1 MNCDGIYSGTMSRT
15 FLATMHFD
23 GTGFVGWQRQPAGR
37 SVQGEFERVL
47 ERLFARRTVAHA
59 AGRTDAGVHATGL
72 AVSFAAPSGWNAATL
87 RRALNA
93 LLPKDCWVE
102 SVHQMQPGFHARKSA
117 GTRRYRYDIGL
128 DEAAASPF
136 RRRFE
141 WALMRPLDTGAMRS
155 AARLLL
161 GEHDFR
167 AFAAKGAPKPHY
179 RCRLVR
185 SDWEVRPEGRGLSYH
200 VEADR
205 FLHHMVRM
213 LVGTMVDV
221 GLERRPL
228 ADLEVLL
235 ERHDNSETSP
245 PAPPQG
251 HYFAAATYPAALYAD
266 ETEEADALV
275 DRV

>member
-1 MNCDGIYSGTMSRT
+1 MSRT
-15 FLATMHFD
+15 FLATLHFD
-23 GTGFVGWQRQPAGR
+23 GTGFVGWQRQAAGR

-59 AGRTDAGVHATGL
+59 AGRTDAGVHASGL
-72 AVSFAAPSGWNAATL
+72 AVSFAAPSAWNVATL

-93 LLPKDCWVE
+93 LLPKDCWIE
-102 SVHQMQPGFHARKSA
+102 SVHRMQPGFHARKSA
-117 GTRRYRYDIGL
+117 VTRRYRYDIGL

-141 WALMRPLDTGAMRS
+141 WALMRPLDTPALRS

-167 AFAAKGAPKPHY
+167 AFAAKGEPKPHY
-179 RCRLVR
+179 LCRLVLAE
-185 SDWEVRPEGRGLSYH
+185 WETRPGGQGLTFH

-213 LVGTMVDV
+213 LVGTMVDI
-221 GLERRPL
+221 GLGRRPL
-228 ADLEVLL
+228 EDMAALLRREDNAD
-235 ERHDNSETSP
+235 TSP
-245 PAPPQG
+245 PAPAQG
-251 HYFAAATYPAALYAD
+251 LYFAAVVYPPELFVDPAGEPHAALHLA
-266 ETEEADALV
+266 
-275 DRV
+275 

>member
-1 MNCDGIYSGTMSRT
+1 MSRT
-15 FLATMHFD
+15 FLAALHFD
-23 GTGFVGWQRQPAGR
+23 GAGFVGWQRQPAGR
-37 SVQGEFERVL
+37 SVQVEFERVL

-59 AGRTDAGVHATGL
+59 AGRTDAGVHAVGL
-72 AVSFAAPSGWNAATL
+72 AVGFSAPASWQSPAL

-102 SVHQMQPGFHARKSA
+102 SLRPMRPGFHARKSA
-117 GTRRYRYDIGL
+117 RSRRYRYDVGT
-128 DEAAASPF
+128 DEASASPF
-136 RRRFE
+136 RRRYE
-141 WALMRPLDTGAMRS
+141 WALGRELDVAALRA

-179 RCRLVR
+179 LCRLIR
-185 SDWEVRPEGRGLSYH
+185 AEWELRPEGRGASFH

-221 GLERRPL
+221 ALDRRPL
-228 ADLEVLL
+228 ADIETLL
-235 ERHDNSETSP
+235 ERRDNSETSP

-251 HYFAAATYPAALYAD
+251 LYFVAATYPDDLYAD
-266 ETEEADALV
+266 EAEEAHAGAG
-275 DRV
+275 RA